1 MGRPRQRAKDLPPGL
16 YCYKGRSCY
25 IQLGEMKPVPLDTQ
39 DKAEA
44 LAIYWEFRK
53 TWDAQQAERQAEALA
68 QRLAIAAKGGDV
80 MTVAAYA
87 RHWRETYLPRLLR
100 KNGKPLADDTRE
112 AYGRILEHQ
121 VEADADLQRCAIGA
135 AGTRDLRQF
144 LARWIATPNY
154 YNHIK
159 AVLSR
164 MFQQAVDVGLL
175 DSNPVANVTRRTV
188 KRRDV
193 YCPMEHYLAITAA
206 LTDWQ
211 ARACDLVY
219 LISHRP
225 GDVLALEDRAPFIR
239 YEMRADPKTGEP
251 RKVVVVSFT
260 PTKNEQAI
268 EIVDDV
274 ATEGGIES
282 ALQWFRDWK
291 KAQELV
297 TPRLVVFPRGSRRRD
312 VGRPVSVD
320 YLSRRLAEAVVA
332 AGLGKG
338 AYQLR
343 DLRKKGLTDEARI
356 AGKATNKG
364 AHKTQ
369 AMREYYVVGGV
380 PARHR
385 NQLTVL
391 RGKG

>member
-1 MGRPRQRAKDLPPGL
+1 MTMGRPRKHQKDLPPGL
-16 YCYKGRSCY
+16 YCYPGRSCY
-25 IQLGEMKPVPLDTQ
+25 IQLGDMKPVALKTQ

-44 LAIYWEFRK
+44 LTIYWEFRRI
-53 TWDAQQAERQAEALA
+53 WDAERAGQHAETLTE
-68 QRLAIAAKGGDV
+68 RLAVAAKGGDV
-80 MTVAAYA
+80 MTIAAYA
-87 RHWRETYLPRLLR
+87 RHWRETHLPRLLR
-100 KNGKPLADDTRE
+100 KNGKPLANDTRE

-121 VEADADLQRCAIGA
+121 IEADADLQQRAIGA
-135 AGTRDLRQF
+135 ASTRDVRQF

-164 MFQQAVDVGLL
+164 MFQQAVDEGKL
-175 DSNPVANVTRRTV
+175 DSNPVADVIRRAV
-188 KRRDV
+188 KRREV
-193 YCPMEHYLAITAA
+193 YCPMEHYLAITAELA
-206 LTDWQ
+206 DWQ

-239 YEMRADPKTGEP
+239 YETRRG

-268 EIVDDV
+268 EIIDDV
-274 ATEGGIES
+274 ETEGGIES

-312 VGRPVSVD
+312 VGRPVPVD
-320 YLSRRLAEAVVA
+320 YLSRRLAEAVVK
-332 AGLGKG
+332 AGLRKG

-391 RGKG
+391 RGRG